1 MSHLKMNSDYGNN
14 FNITCDI
21 DDEGITLNQLFAY
34 FVKMTDIIGYSEV
47 SWHNVIKIFIDDCDD
62 YDFFEWAENVIFDYE
77 HPKENS
83 RQNKNFII

>member
-1 MSHLKMNSDYGNN
+1 MSHLKMNSNYGDN

-21 DDEGITLNQLFAY
+21 NDEGITLNQLFAY
-34 FVKMTDIIGYSEV
+34 FVKMTDIMGYSEV